1 MELTEPGLRVKNA
14 EKMQQSK
21 RASGEEMRP
30 AVSVIMPVYNGEKY
44 IAQAVQSVYA
54 QNIPLEL
61 IVIDDGS
68 VDGTREALIPWENR
82 PDFVYIKMSAISVLP
97 VPVTVVCLLRKADMW
112 HFWMRMTGGKRES

>member
-44 IAQAVQSVYA
+44 ICLLYTSYEKESPPSPADSSLPHYFPASAVQYKPGICRCKGKSEKH
-54 QNIPLEL
+54 QN
-61 IVIDDGS
+61 
-68 VDGTREALIPWENR
+68 
-82 PDFVYIKMSAISVLP
+82 
-97 VPVTVVCLLRKADMW
+97 
-112 HFWMRMTGGKRES
+112 

>member
-1 MELTEPGLRVKNA
+1 MEFTEPGLRVKNA

-68 VDGTREALIPWENR
+68 VDGTWEALITLG
-82 PDFVYIKMSAISVLP
+82 KQ
-97 VPVTVVCLLRKADMW
+97 
-112 HFWMRMTGGKRES
+112 TGFYLYKK

>member
-21 RASGEEMRP
+21 RASGEEIRP

-61 IVIDDGS
+61 IVIDD
-68 VDGTREALIPWENR
+68 
-82 PDFVYIKMSAISVLP
+82 VL
-97 VPVTVVCLLRKADMW
+97 LME
-112 HFWMRMTGGKRES
+112 HGKLSFHGKTDRILFI

>member
-14 EKMQQSK
+14 EKTQQSK

-30 AVSVIMPVYNGEKY
+30 VVSVIMPVYNGEKY

-68 VDGTREALIPWENR
+68 VDGTREALIPWE
-82 PDFVYIKMSAISVLP
+82 M
-97 VPVTVVCLLRKADMW
+97 VPII
-112 HFWMRMTGGKRES
+112 MTQI